1 MAKDSLARGAQSAM
15 FMGGTPEPG
24 AAIDLAPGM
33 VAVED
38 SPIRYECGICG
49 ETLEPCRH
57 ANPVPDAQPEPKS
70 LEEIAAAYEPMND
83 RVLLRKVAAE
93 NARMVQL
100 PDAFVQDSD
109 IGIVISVGDG
119 MLIGGELRPIRLKL
133 GDKVRYGHYNAEE
146 IEVFGETCILV
157 SAFDVRLKIK
167 A

>member
-1 MAKDSLARGAQSAM
+1 MAKDSLARGARSAT

-24 AAIDLAPGM
+24 APIELAPGM

-38 SPIRYECGICG
+38 SPIRYHCGICG
-49 ETLEPCRH
+49 ETEEPCRH
-57 ANPVPDAQPEPKS
+57 AGPTETQPEPKS

-83 RVLLRKVAAE
+83 RVLLRKVTAE
-93 NARMVQL
+93 NTRLVQL

-109 IGIVISVGDG
+109 LGVVIAVGEG

-146 IEVFGETCILV
+146 IEVFGEMCVLV